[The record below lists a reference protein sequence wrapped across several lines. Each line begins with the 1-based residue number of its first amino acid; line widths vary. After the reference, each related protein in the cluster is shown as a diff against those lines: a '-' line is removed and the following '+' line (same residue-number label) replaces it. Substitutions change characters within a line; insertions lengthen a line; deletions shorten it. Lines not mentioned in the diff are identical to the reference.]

1 MSAIRDRTAA
11 LVVEIDSAELAV
23 RIGEAMMGVKRP
35 EGATAVE
42 TLDGTEPDVRA
53 MLMEGAAAA
62 AGFLLECVN
71 AGKVP
76 S

>member
-1 MSAIRDRTAA
+1 MNAIRERTAA

-35 EGATAVE
+35 VGATAAQ
-42 TLDGTEPDVRA
+42 TLDGTEPDMRA
-53 MLMEGAAAA
+53 MLMEAAAAA

-71 AGKVP
+71 AGNAP